1 MKFITPKSPV
11 KIFIFL
17 AILVFGN
24 FNTANA
30 QQRKLVL
37 VKKLQTTNK
46 DVRRKVPEKLVAKNA
61 ESKKILPKITTKIA
75 DEDEDETSKSTKS
88 NSADNT
94 FRTETVRN
102 IAQDN
107 FDGEDLQIRRAAVNA
122 LGNRAGTVVVMEV
135 KTGKILTIVN
145 QNWGIRQSFKPC
157 STIKLVTGIAGSN
170 ENLIDETGR
179 VRNRTTRF
187 NLNDSLAFS
196 ENGYFQQIG
205 KSLGSKKMI
214 EYAKQLGLGQKTGI
228 NANDES
234 EGRLPYGNENLRI
247 YSHGD
252 DFEVTPLQLAVL
264 VSAIHNDGKIV
275 VPRVPRTKIEKTNF
289 RGFLRRE
296 VDLPK
301 ESIESVIT
309 GMRGAAKY
317 GTARR
322 GTHPDFNIAGK
333 TGSCIEHNSWVGL
346 FASVA
351 PLEDP
356 KYSVVVITRGQG
368 ERGKYAAMVAGQIY
382 EALRPRLFTNDAP
395 VLLAKYNENKN
406 NKIIVGET
414 EKSATFTK
422 TNDVRKLEN
431 SITQISS
438 TNPNNSEGEK
448 NIVTETQESEF
459 STVVIEYKKETE
471 ENQPADSNPAITR
484 PRIVKIN

>member
-1 MKFITPKSPV
+1 MQFITPKSPV
-11 KIFIFL
+11 KVFIFIAL
-17 AILVFGN
+17 LIFGN
-24 FNTANA
+24 VIVSNA
-30 QQRKLVL
+30 QQKKTAA
-37 VKKLQTTNK
+37 VKKEKTVVK
-46 DVRRKVPEKLVAKNA
+46 DVRNKVTAKPVAKKV
-61 ESKKILPKITTKIA
+61 SLPKTA
-75 DEDEDETSKSTKS
+75 NVDEDDETPPTSKP
-88 NSADNT
+88 NSPDNS
-94 FRTETVRN
+94 FRAQTIRN

-145 QNWGIRQSFKPC
+145 QDWGIRQSFKPC
-157 STIKLVTGIAGSN
+157 STIKLVTGIAGAN
-170 ENLIDETGR
+170 EHLIDENGR

-196 ENGYFQQIG
+196 DNGYFQQIG
-205 KSLGSKKMI
+205 KNLGSRKMI
-214 EYAKQLGLGQKTGI
+214 EYAKELGLGQKTGI
-228 NANDES
+228 NADGETA
-234 EGRLPYGNENLRI
+234 GRLPYGNENLRI

-252 DFEVTPLQLAVL
+252 DFEVTPLQLAVM

-275 VPRVPRTKIEKTNF
+275 VPQIPKTKIQKANF
-289 RGFLRRE
+289 RGSLMRK

-301 ESIESVIT
+301 ESVESVVT
-309 GMRGAAKY
+309 GMRGATKY

-382 EALRPRLFTNDAP
+382 EALRPRLLQKDAP
-395 VLLAKYNENKN
+395 VLLAKYKDDNRNT
-406 NKIIVGET
+406 IIVGENEPPVKYT
-414 EKSATFTK
+414 KTASATK
-422 TNDVRKLEN
+422 NDAPNTQN
-431 SITQISS
+431 SARNS
-438 TNPNNSEGEK
+438 NNVPVVNK
-448 NIVTETQESEF
+448 KVITETQESKF
-459 STVVIEYKKETE
+459 STVVIEYTKETE
-471 ENQPADSNPAITR
+471 EEPATSSPAITR